1 MDIDYLPEHLE
12 YKRTVDRFVAEQVR
26 PALEKYDF
34 DSPMS
39 REQVHQ
45 AWDELRRRGPLDEV
59 PRDDQ
64 GRIDYQAVGILL
76 ESLAYG
82 NASLAFICITSLIF
96 PAMLLESLT
105 GEQKS
110 AYGHLFEPGQIISV
124 AVSEP
129 GAGSNPGEMR
139 TVARKVGDGWVV
151 SGTKL
156 WSSGADH
163 SDGLMLT
170 CLIDEGNGSR
180 PTMGQLLLDRAR
192 SPYATRQIETIGLR
206 AHSLCEIVF
215 DEVHVPADARI
226 SADAADKNALQLT
239 FQKGRLK
246 MAAIAVGMA
255 QRALDLS
262 LAYAK
267 ERTQFGR
274 PIASFQLVQEL
285 LAQMYTEVTLGRLAT
300 QQGFRIVQRGLP
312 AAKET
317 SMAKAFTTE
326 MCLRVANMGVQ
337 VHGAMGLSKE
347 TEIETIARNARM
359 MTIPDGTTQIHTLII
374 GRDLTGLSAMA

>member
-1 MDIDYLPEHLE
+1 MDIDYQPEHLD

-26 PALEKYDF
+26 PAQVKYDF

-39 REQVHQ
+39 RDQVHQ
-45 AWDELRRRGPLDEV
+45 AWDDLRRRGPLDEV
-59 PRDDQ
+59 PRDEH

-82 NASLAFICITSLIF
+82 NASLAFMCITSLVF
-96 PAMLLESLT
+96 PAMLFESLT
-105 GEQKS
+105 GEQRS
-110 AYGHLFEPGQIISV
+110 VYGHLFESGQIISV

-139 TVARKVGDGWVV
+139 TVARKVDDGWVI

-156 WSSGADH
+156 WSSAADH
-163 SDGLMLT
+163 SDALLLG
-170 CLIDEGNGSR
+170 CLVDEGDGTR
-180 PTMGQLLLDRAR
+180 RTMGQLLLDRVR
-192 SPYATRQIETIGLR
+192 SPYATRAIDTIGLR
-206 AHSLCEIVF
+206 AHRLCEVVF
-215 DEVHVPADARI
+215 DDVYAPGNARI

-239 FQKGRLK
+239 FQKGRLE

-262 LAYAK
+262 IAYAK

-274 PIASFQLVQEL
+274 PIAGFQLVQEL
-285 LAQMYTEVTLGRLAT
+285 LAQMYTDVSLGRLVTA
-300 QQGFRIVQRGLP
+300 QGFRMVQRGLP

-326 MCLRVANMGVQ
+326 MCVRVANMGVQ

-347 TEIETIARNARM
+347 TEIETIARDARM

-374 GRDLTGLSAMA
+374 GRDLTGVSAMA